1 VSSTGKVY
9 NSLPTKRSILRVLVK
24 GIDTRDDFLSVIH
37 QREAEAV
44 ELTLELDADPSRKIL
59 MFYYVYCLDAWLKS
73 API

>member
-1 VSSTGKVY
+1 M
-9 NSLPTKRSILRVLVK
+9 K